1 MRNCYNFILN
11 RFYIIIY
18 LIYWHISKGCITLFI
33 LIFFVQESLEGYD
46 GLTLVPAG
54 FDITRLQTYRN
65 EENHWHRKKSTR
77 NEYLPHD
84 DRTVSSSEEFL
95 INNSHDQSSSS
106 SDFFQIKPPK
116 TSKTSSHSKRL
127 TRPPSSLL
135 RNETFKVPSVQK
147 EEINILDQ
155 SVPSITNSDT
165 LIKPL
170 KCSPHL
176 EESSFSRH
184 DNVPTT
190 TTERGGQ
197 GARYTSGYSD
207 AVHHHSEIS
216 A

>member
-1 MRNCYNFILN
+1 MYNT
-11 RFYIIIY
+11 FY
-18 LIYWHISKGCITLFI
+18 
-33 LIFFVQESLEGYD
+33 FFLQESLEGYD

-190 TTERGGQ
+190 TTTERGGQ

-207 AVHHHSEIS
+207 VVHHHSEIS
-216 A
+216 V